1 MGAVHTG
8 WNLAMEM
15 EMNQTKTGN
24 MRVSLL
30 ERRKIGSRTLSEVTL
45 TTIFLVSITLA
56 CGPADSDP
64 AGNLSNR
71 QLYGNTEPHL
81 YLSGQFD
88 PYMHPDFISLEKAG
102 LPASRKGMVLRRET
116 AEALKKMLFRFRKD
130 NPNIKFWVQSATRPF
145 YSQKGIWEAK
155 WNGQRKVNGKDLRS
169 IKNPLERA
177 RMILEYSSMPG
188 TSRHHWGTDFD
199 INSLNPA
206 YYRNGTGKVIY
217 DWMLANAP
225 DFGFCLVYTEDRDG
239 GYQWEPWHW
248 SFRPLSSSML
258 RDWNELYEAKKIRT
272 SFAGSDSAFHLAP
285 EYVNTIGAA
294 CK

>member
-1 MGAVHTG
+1 MNGLSQSASAPLTADQLLGLDDSHLDTLPDGHRLQGAAANAFAALCEDARKAGFDPAIASSYRSFDRQLAIFNAKVSGARTVHDDDG
-8 WNLAMEM
+8 AIVAMEA
-15 EMNQTKTGN
+15 
-24 MRVSLL
+24 
-30 ERRKIGSRTLSEVTL
+30 L
-45 TTIFLVSITLA
+45 TPVQ
-56 CGPADSDP
+56 
-64 AGNLSNR
+64 
-71 QLYGNTEPHL
+71 QLHA
-81 YLSGQFD
+81 
-88 PYMHPDFISLEKAG
+88 I
-102 LPASRKGMVLRRET
+102 LRFS
-116 AEALKKMLFRFRKD
+116 AL
-130 NPNIKFWVQSATRPF
+130 
-145 YSQKGIWEAK
+145 
-155 WNGQRKVNGKDLRS
+155 
-169 IKNPLERA
+169 
-177 RMILEYSSMPG
+177 PG